1 MSNSYKEMAF
11 LIPQVQR
18 RIEDYIRFL
27 ESLRAL
33 EFQLGQAANPDD
45 WKDVGHT
52 TLFRTAVANGPT
64 AVLYRSKSSDEMHL
78 ELRVGDQAFHK
89 YLTASHEVAYRE
101 FCMFTFEY
109 DGWNTPDVIQQ
120 NLDAIRQIDA
130 QLA

>member
-1 MSNSYKEMAF
+1 MSNSYNEMST

-27 ESLRAL
+27 ESVRSLG
-33 EFQLGQAANPDD
+33 FQMGAAPESDS

-64 AVLYRSKSSDEMHL
+64 AVLYRNKNTDEMLL
-78 ELRVGDQAFHK
+78 ELRVGDQPFHK
-89 YLTASHEVAYRE
+89 YLTPSHDVAYRE

-109 DGWNTPDVIQQ
+109 DGWNRPEVIQSS
-120 NLDAIRQIDA
+120 LDAIAQIEA